1 VGPGTSVEPSLRLRA
16 SWARCEH
23 LAVPPDEVPPVY
35 TGAVD
40 VDPLFVES
48 GRTVLGDL
56 RSTLAGEPV
65 GVMLTDATGL
75 VLQRFLDDA
84 AMHRSLDR
92 VHLAPGFSYA
102 EAHAGTNGLA
112 LALADRAPSLVRGA
126 EHYVEALREYTCAAA
141 PVLDPR
147 TGDITGTVNLT
158 TWSTTSSGLLL
169 ALATTAA
176 RSTSALMLARG
187 GGAPG
192 RGAAGLAT
200 GAVTS
205 SATSTA
211 VTGAAPRGQVYRVL
225 PSRAAGPADPCT
237 SAAWRSAVQQ
247 LAELLLAGR
256 SVVLS
261 GEPGAGKTALVAS
274 ARRAAGLRGTLLA
287 ARAPAPD
294 QAEPWLAAWTPVLK
308 EDDACIVVSGASDLP
323 AWGADTLAALLAGAR
338 RPTGDRP
345 APQPFVLAE
354 HDAALLPPQ
363 LAGLVDAVVEVP
375 TLRDRPDDVVP
386 LAEHFARAHRHRDV
400 AITPAAAQALRSA
413 AWPGGAT
420 QLRAVVQAASARTD
434 VIDVR
439 HLPADVVA
447 HGRRQLSRLEALERD
462 EIVKALAV
470 PGTSVAQAAARL
482 GISRATV
489 YRRISSYGIEVPRP

>member
-1 VGPGTSVEPSLRLRA
+1 MGPGTSLEPSLRLRA

-23 LAVPPDEVPPVY
+23 LEVPPDEVPPVY

-48 GRTVLGDL
+48 GRTVLNDL

-147 TGDITGTVNLT
+147 TGDLAGTVNLT
-158 TWSTTSSGLLL
+158 TWSSTSSGLLL

-192 RGAAGLAT
+192 RLPGGLSSAAVSSRASTAAG
-200 GAVTS
+200 V
-205 SATSTA
+205 
-211 VTGAAPRGQVYRVL
+211 AAPRGQVYRVL

-247 LAELLLAGR
+247 VAELLRAGR
-256 SVVLS
+256 TVALA

-287 ARAPAPD
+287 ARAPAPEH
-294 QAEPWLAAWTPVLK
+294 AEPWLAAWTPVLG

-323 AWGADTLAALLAGAR
+323 AWAVDALAALLAQAR
-338 RPTGDRP
+338 RPGGT
-345 APQPFVLAE
+345 PQPFVLAE
-354 HDAALLPPQ
+354 HDAALLPAP

-400 AITPAAAQALRSA
+400 GVTPAAAQALRSA

-447 HGRRQLSRLEALERD
+447 RGRRQLSRLEALERD
-462 EIVKALAV
+462 EIVKALGV

>member
-1 VGPGTSVEPSLRLRA
+1 MGPGSSVESSLRLRA

-23 LAVPPDEVPPVY
+23 LEVPPDEVPPVFA
-35 TGAVD
+35 GAVD

-48 GRTVLGDL
+48 GRTVLNDL

-65 GVMLTDATGL
+65 GVVLTDATGL

-147 TGDITGTVNLT
+147 TGEVAGTVNLT
-158 TWSTTSSGLLL
+158 TWSSTSSGLLL

-176 RSTSALMLARG
+176 RSTSALMIARG
-187 GGAPG
+187 GAPAPGGG
-192 RGAAGLAT
+192 RGALAVP
-200 GAVTS
+200 GAPVGGGPQG
-205 SATSTA
+205 A
-211 VTGAAPRGQVYRVL
+211 AAPRGQVYRVL

-274 ARRAAGLRGTLLA
+274 ARRTAGLRGTLLA
-287 ARAPAPD
+287 ARAPAPE
-294 QAEPWLAAWTPVLK
+294 QAEPWLAAWTPVLR

-323 AWGADTLAALLAGAR
+323 AWGVDVLAALLAEAR
-338 RPTGDRP
+338 RPVGAQG

-354 HDAALLPPQ
+354 HDAALLPVP
-363 LAGLVDAVVEVP
+363 LAALVDAVVEVP
-375 TLRDRPDDVVP
+375 TLRDRPGDVVP

-439 HLPADVVA
+439 HLPADVVTR
-447 HGRRQLSRLEALERD
+447 GRRQLSRLEALERD
-462 EIVKALAV
+462 EIVRALAV

-489 YRRISSYGIEVPRP
+489 YRRISTYGIEVPRP